1 MNNKKKFDLKLYLD
15 ILHNKKNLK
24 TVKRNGFIL
33 PEYIDKIIY
42 VYNGITFKK
51 IKITDNM
58 VGTKFGQYCPSRKI
72 VIHKKKNSKWV
83 SVLVHYYLILIYIQI
98 QNGLLKK
105 I

>member
-24 TVKRNGFIL
+24 TVKRNGFIYQNIL
-33 PEYIDKIIY
+33 IRLFMSIM
-42 VYNGITFKK
+42 VLQFKK

-72 VIHKKKNSKWV
+72 VIHKKKNSK
-83 SVLVHYYLILIYIQI
+83 
-98 QNGLLKK
+98 
-105 I
+105 